1 MFKLADDFGAPGIP
15 YRDAFN
21 NTLIDVM
28 KENDKVYMLEADLG
42 GASGTL
48 KIQKEMPDRF
58 VEMGISEQDMMG
70 TAAGMSSEGLVPF
83 VHTFGPFATRRAF
96 DQVYLS
102 GGYAHN
108 TINIWGS
115 DPGFTVGANG
125 GTHTTWEDM
134 ALMRTIPG
142 AVVCDAAD
150 PVQMAWIVR
159 EFAKTPGINYVRAGR
174 KASFKVYAEDSTF
187 ELGRGN
193 VIKQGTDVLIVS
205 QGQLLKDAME
215 AAESLDAQ
223 GHSTEVIDMF
233 CVKPLDV
240 DLLLSEA
247 KGKKAVV
254 TFENHGVI
262 GGLGDACAS
271 ALMEAGVSVP
281 FRRHGV
287 TERFGQVGTMDWLQ
301 KEFKLTAAD
310 LEETVKALLA

>member
-1 MFKLADDFGAPGIP
+1 MFKLAEDFGAAGTP

-21 NTLIDVM
+21 NTLIDVI
-28 KENDKVYMLEADLG
+28 KNDDRVYMLEADLG

-48 KIQKEMPDRF
+48 KIQKECPGHF

-174 KASFKVYAEDSTF
+174 KASFKVYAEGSTF
-187 ELGRGN
+187 ELGKGN
-193 VIKQGTDVLIVS
+193 VIKQGTDVLVVS

-215 AAESLDAQ
+215 AAKSLDEQ
-223 GHSTEVIDMF
+223 GISTEVIDMF

-240 DLLLSEA
+240 DLRGCRQE
-247 KGKKAVV
+247 G
-254 TFENHGVI
+254 
-262 GGLGDACAS
+262 
-271 ALMEAGVSVP
+271 
-281 FRRHGV
+281 RRHVREPRRHWRPGRRMRVRAHGGRRIRAVQAPRRRRELRPGGHHGLAAEGV
-287 TERFGQVGTMDWLQ
+287 Q
-301 KEFKLTAAD
+301 AD
-310 LEETVKALLA
+310 RGRP